1 MGSSDDRKSRT
12 AITSPQIPS
21 ARRGAAPS
29 SESGARAA
37 AEGASSAVSGA
48 RRINRSSFR
57 PPPPELDLRPTAVE
71 RAWLDALV
79 DDLEPMLSDTICAD
93 LRRHL
98 EEGSYTACLELL
110 DGHAADAPRNRSLHA
125 LSEELR
131 GAIRTLLHD
140 RLGPGTRKLLA
151 CDREGV
157 LTPNLQRIVDVAR
170 EPRTLSQIVQ
180 ALGGDEVAT
189 LERVVRLL
197 LRGFLLAGPKPAARA
212 KIERDLG

>member
-1 MGSSDDRKSRT
+1 MGAPDDRKSRT

-21 ARRGAAPS
+21 ARRGATPS

-37 AEGASSAVSGA
+37 AEGTSSAVSGA
-48 RRINRSSFR
+48 RRIHGSSFR
-57 PPPPELDLRPTAVE
+57 PPPPELDLRPSTVE

-110 DGHAADAPRNRSLHA
+110 DGHCADAPRNRSLHT
-125 LSEELR
+125 LSAELR
-131 GAIRTLLHD
+131 GMLRTLLHD

-157 LTPNLQRIVDVAR
+157 LTPKLQRIVDAAR

-180 ALGGDEVAT
+180 EVGDDEVAT

-197 LRGFLLAGPKPAARA
+197 LKGFLLAGPTPAARA
-212 KIERDLG
+212 KVERDIG